1 MNNPACF
8 DVIRLNGQTFTPAGI
23 VEHSTEKMNDP
34 QLEEWE
40 KELYH
45 FYIDW
50 FNTKNPILGKLE
62 IQSSGSTGNPKK
74 LFFSR
79 EQMIISAIR
88 TGKYLHLDQMNDC
101 LLCLPMKYIAGKM
114 MVVRAM
120 QHRLDLL
127 TVKPTTSPLERI
139 DRSIDFAAMTPQQVY
154 TSLSQG
160 QNLNCIKKLIIG
172 GGEVT
177 QALKDLLQPLNT
189 KCFATYGMTET
200 LTHIALQ
207 RLNGSNAQSAFEC
220 LPEVEVW
227 TDDRSCLVIKTPYLT
242 ETIVTNDVVEMIG
255 KNRFRWVG
263 RSDNVINSG
272 GIKIFPELVEKHIE
286 PLVKG
291 SFFIASRPDVSL
303 GERLI
308 LILEGEEP
316 GSENKWMMMDAMK
329 RNLAPYHCPK
339 EIVFLPKFVYTETGK
354 INRRKTLEIIF
365 FKHFGPT

>member
-1 MNNPACF
+1 
-8 DVIRLNGQTFTPAGI
+8 
-23 VEHSTEKMNDP
+23 
-34 QLEEWE
+34 
-40 KELYH
+40 
-45 FYIDW
+45 
-50 FNTKNPILGKLE
+50 
-62 IQSSGSTGNPKK
+62 
-74 LFFSR
+74 
-79 EQMIISAIR
+79 
-88 TGKYLHLDQMNDC
+88 
-101 LLCLPMKYIAGKM
+101 M

-120 QHRLDLL
+120 QHGLDLL
-127 TVKPTTSPLERI
+127 TVKPTMNPLERF

-154 TSLSQG
+154 TSLIQG

-177 QALKDLLQPLNT
+177 QALKDLLQPLNVE
-189 KCFATYGMTET
+189 CFATYGMTET

-207 RLNGSNAQSAFEC
+207 RLNGCDAQSAYEC
-220 LPEVEVW
+220 LPDVEVW

-242 ETIVTNDVVEMIG
+242 ETIVTNDIVEIIG

-272 GIKIFPELVEKHIE
+272 GIKIFPEQVEKMIQ

-291 SFFIASRPDVSL
+291 SFFLASRPDVSL

-316 GSENKWMMMDAMK
+316 DSENKRMMMDGMK
-329 RNLAPYHCPK
+329 SNLAPYHCPK

-365 FKHFGPT
+365 FKHFMV